1 MYRAGLSG
9 MLLTHTESHDVAR
22 LFALRYG
29 RQCFERICEDFGGYE
44 QCIVYISLESKQ
56 PLF

>member
-1 MYRAGLSG
+1 

-29 RQCFERICEDFGGYE
+29 RQCFERICEDFGGYK
-44 QCIVYISLESKQ
+44 QCIVYVSLESKQ